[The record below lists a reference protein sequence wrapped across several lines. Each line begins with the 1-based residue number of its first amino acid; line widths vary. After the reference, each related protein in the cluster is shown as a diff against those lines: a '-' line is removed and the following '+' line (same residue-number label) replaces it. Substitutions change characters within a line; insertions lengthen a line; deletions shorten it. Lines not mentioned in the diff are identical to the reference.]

1 MVGWGEMKYYLMAEK
16 AEADGTVIYGDSHD
30 MTELKTGSF
39 LVDYENDDEEGEP
52 FVGPL
57 ICKMDD
63 EHVDGKMSTFFMS
76 PAIIGTKQFYNDLL
90 EVGIDNIEVH
100 PVIIRDEVNSRTFD
114 DYLLLN
120 IIGRVSCADMETSEY
135 ESLGD
140 DMNII
145 DELVL
150 DSSKTHD
157 LDLFLVDEDTDCIVI
172 SERVYSHLVNKGY
185 TDIYFEELKQV

>member
-1 MVGWGEMKYYLMAEK
+1 MKYYLMAEK
-16 AEADGTVIYGDSHD
+16 AEADGTILYQDSHF
-30 MTELKTGSF
+30 MASLKEGAS
-39 LVDYENDDEEGEP
+39 LVDYENDDDEGEP

-76 PAIIGTKQFYNDLL
+76 PAIVGTKQFYNDLL
-90 EVGIDNIEVH
+90 DIGIENIEVH
-100 PVIIRDEVNSRTFD
+100 PVIIRDEVNSRVFD

-120 IIGRVSCADMETSEY
+120 IIGRISCADMSSSKYET
-135 ESLGD
+135 LGD

-150 DSSKTHD
+150 DSSKIHG
-157 LDLFLVDEDTDCIVI
+157 LDLFLVHEDTDCIVI
-172 SERVYSHLVNKGY
+172 SERVYEHLANKGY
-185 TDIYFEELKQV
+185 SDIYFEEIRQI